1 MWTEQRQQKLRT
13 PFVKLHR
20 SVFAC
25 ANGLRMS
32 ELVDNAEKASTG
44 VIFGPRQPSHS
55 LQSVPM
61 DYLYHEHPWSP
72 RAFAAFG
79 TVAKGQ

>member
-1 MWTEQRQQKLRT
+1 MWTEQRHQKLRM
-13 PFVKLHR
+13 PFVKPHR

-25 ANGLRMS
+25 ANGPRAS
-32 ELVDNAEKASTG
+32 EFVDNAEKASTG
-44 VIFGPRQPSHS
+44 VIFGPRQPSPS

-61 DYLYHEHPWSP
+61 GYLCHGHPWSP
-72 RAFAAFG
+72 RVFAAFG